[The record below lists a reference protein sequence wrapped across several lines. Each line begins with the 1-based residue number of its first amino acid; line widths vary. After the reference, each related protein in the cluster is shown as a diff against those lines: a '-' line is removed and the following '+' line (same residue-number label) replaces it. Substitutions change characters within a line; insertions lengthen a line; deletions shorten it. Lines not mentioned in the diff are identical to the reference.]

1 MRHVLIAVTSL
12 SRIAAPSAGVAPRDC
27 GRN

>member
-12 SRIAAPSAGVAPRDC
+12 LLIVAPSAGVAPRDC
-27 GRN
+27 GRI

>member
-12 SRIAAPSAGVAPRDC
+12 SRIVDPSAGVAPNDC
-27 GRN
+27 GRS